1 MGHKNKS
8 SFTKQIQDALD
19 VCLSI
24 GESKH
29 NDKQERTE
37 DGRRVSDTRIYS
49 WNTYRAY
56 MQHANTFTQ
65 WIKQNHPG
73 IKTLAAARPYVET
86 WLCSRVCAG
95 LSSYTVKLDA
105 AALAKVY
112 GCGTKDF
119 DIITPPRLRNEI
131 VRSRGEKVRDK
142 HFSEKN
148 NAALV
153 SFCRCC
159 GLRRSELEKL
169 RGTDLIEKGGRY
181 YVRVLS
187 GKGGRDRLA
196 PVIGSPDEVRA
207 VVDRMKAAGNNK
219 VWDKVHNAADI
230 HSYRRD
236 YAARV
241 YALYARPVDSLQG
254 VMIPDPDHSGRMVS
268 AVYRCRGEYSGRVYD
283 RAALLHC
290 SRALGH
296 NRVDVVARHYLD

>member
-19 VCLSI
+19 ARLSI
-24 GESKH
+24 GHSKH
-29 NDKQERTE
+29 KDKQERIE

-56 MQHANTFTQ
+56 MQHANTFTD
-65 WIKQNHPG
+65 WVKKNYPG
-73 IKTLAAARPYVET
+73 IKTLAAARPYVDV

-95 LSSYTVKLDA
+95 LSAYTIKLDA

-112 GCGTKDF
+112 GCSTKDF
-119 DIITPPRLRNEI
+119 DIITPPRLREDI
-131 VRSRGEKVRDK
+131 TRSRGEKVRDK

-148 NAALV
+148 NAALI

-169 RGTDLIEKGGRY
+169 RGVDLIEKDRGY
-181 YVRVLS
+181 YIRVLS
-187 GKGGRDRLA
+187 GKGGRDRCA

-207 VVDRMKAAGNNK
+207 VVDRMQAAGNNK
-219 VWDKVHNAADI
+219 VWGRVHNAADI

-236 YAARV
+236 YARRV
-241 YALYARPVDSLQG
+241 YDKYARPIESLRGQ
-254 VMIPDPDHSGRMVS
+254 VMPDPDHSGRTVS
-268 AVYRCRGEYSGRVYD
+268 AVYRCRGAGKKREYD
-283 RAALLHC
+283 RAALLKC

>member
-8 SFTKQIQDALD
+8 SLPKQIQDALD
-19 VCLSI
+19 ARLSI

-29 NDKQERTE
+29 DDKQKQTD

-56 MQHANTFTQ
+56 MQHANMFAR
-65 WIKQNHPG
+65 WIKQNYPG
-73 IKTLAAARPYVET
+73 IKTLAAARPYVDR

-95 LSSYTVKLDA
+95 LSAYTVKLDA
-105 AALAKVY
+105 AALGKVY
-112 GCGTKDF
+112 GCSTKDF

-148 NAALV
+148 NAALI

-169 RGTDLIEKGGRY
+169 RGVDLIQNKDGVY
-181 YVRVLS
+181 FIHVIS
-187 GKGGRDRLA
+187 GKGGRDRFA
-196 PVIGSPDEVRA
+196 PVIGSPDEVGA

-219 VWDKVHNAADI
+219 VWGKVHNAADI

-241 YALYARPVDSLQG
+241 YKLHARPIDTLRGQV
-254 VMIPDPDHSGRMVS
+254 IPDPDHSGRMVS
-268 AVYRCRGEYSGRVYD
+268 AVYKCRGRKQKYD
-283 RAALLHC
+283 RAALLQC

>member
-8 SFTKQIQDALD
+8 SFTKQIQDRLD
-19 VCLSI
+19 ACLSI
-24 GESKH
+24 GLSKH
-29 NDKQERTE
+29 TDKQERTE

-56 MQHANTFTQ
+56 MQHANTFTD

-73 IKTLAAARPYVET
+73 IKTLDAARPYIET

-112 GCGTKDF
+112 GCSTKDF
-119 DIITPPRLRNEI
+119 DIITPPRLREDI
-131 VRSRGEKVRDK
+131 TRSRGERIRDK

-169 RGTDLIEKGGRY
+169 RGVDLIQNKDGSY
-181 YVRVLS
+181 SIHVIS
-187 GKGGRDRLA
+187 GKGGRDRFA
-196 PVIGSPDEVRA
+196 PVIGSPDEIRA
-207 VVDRMKAAGNNK
+207 LVDRMHAAGNNK
-219 VWDKVHNAADI
+219 AWGKVHNAADI
-230 HSYRRD
+230 HGYRRD

-241 YALYARPVDSLQG
+241 YKLHARPIDSLRG
-254 VMIPDPDHSGRMVS
+254 LVIPDPDHAGRMVS
-268 AVYRCRGEYSGRVYD
+268 AVYKCRGRKQKYD
-283 RAALLHC
+283 RAALLQC